1 MGLSG
6 IGTGAL
12 VGGIGVPTG
21 RAGTLG
27 PGMRV
32 LRAVSTFDESE
43 DVADEDAGATFL
55 GCIRIRRILLTN
67 ISLRVVIEPASELKP
82 PSFSMKNPLTH
93 LIPRLSLS
101 ASSTL

>member
-43 DVADEDAGATFL
+43 DVADEDAD
-55 GCIRIRRILLTN
+55 RK
-67 ISLRVVIEPASELKP
+67 SVV
-82 PSFSMKNPLTH
+82 
-93 LIPRLSLS
+93 
-101 ASSTL
+101 